1 MVLTQDKKIRS
12 YKDLR
17 VWQKSID
24 VVVEIYRLTKTFPR
38 SEQYALT
45 SQIQRAVVSIPANIA
60 EGYGRNTE
68 KEYIH
73 FLRIAGGSL
82 AEVETLLTIAGKLSY
97 MTREECSKIEEQL
110 SEVAR
115 MLYALR
121 RSISRSNA

>member
-1 MVLTQDKKIRS
+1 MQNTTINS
-12 YKDLR
+12 YKDLQ

-24 VVVEIYRLTKTFPR
+24 VVVETYRLTKKFPA

-45 SQIQRAVVSIPANIA
+45 SQVQRAAVSIPANIA
-60 EGYGRNTE
+60 EGYGRNTQR
-68 KEYIH
+68 EYTH

-82 AEVETLLTIAGKLSY
+82 AELEALLTIAGKLTY
-97 MTREECSKIEEQL
+97 IQPQECSKIERQL

-121 RSISRSNA
+121 RSISRSSA